1 MTPIHIRV
9 LRHSAFYSPLLM
21 AIAGGF
27 LEQEGLSPHYDVATP
42 QDTVE
47 SGIRSGQVHVAQS
60 AVAAHF
66 ALLAQG
72 QACPVRHFAQINERD
87 GFFLTRRH
95 TGNAFD
101 WTELAGKMV
110 LVDHFFQPL
119 AMFKY
124 ALDRAGVAFS
134 SLDVVDAGDVASID
148 AAYRSGQGDYVH
160 QQGPYAQQLE
170 ADGLGEV
177 VAAVGDLIG
186 PVAFSSLCASP
197 QWLQTDM
204 ALAFMRAYRQARA
217 ATRELPATEIARL
230 EAGFFPEIEP
240 AVLARTVATYQQ
252 LGCWQPSPVISE
264 AAFETTLDVFAYSGG
279 IPRRFRYDELCCR
292 PPDESP

>member
-27 LEQEGLSPHYDVATP
+27 LEQEGLVPHYDVATAR
-42 QDTVE
+42 DTVE
-47 SGIRSGQVHVAQS
+47 DGIGTGRVQVAQS

-66 ALLAQG
+66 ALLANG
-72 QACPVRHFAQINERD
+72 IACPVRHFAQINERD
-87 GFFLTRRH
+87 GFFLTGRQ
-95 TGNAFD
+95 
-101 WTELAGKMV
+101 AGRSFTWSDLVGKAV

-124 ALDRAGVAFS
+124 ALNQVGVAYS
-134 SLDVVDAGDVASID
+134 SLKVVDAGDVAAID
-148 AAYRSGQGDYVH
+148 AAFRSGQGDYVH

-177 VAAVGDLIG
+177 MAAVGEVIG

-197 QWLQTDM
+197 AWLKTDM
-204 ALAFMRAYRQARA
+204 AQAFMWAYRKARA
-217 ATRELPATEIARL
+217 AARDMPADEIARL
-230 EAGFFPEIEP
+230 ESGFFPEIDQ
-240 AVLARTVATYQQ
+240 AVLANTIATYQQ
-252 LGCWQPSPVISE
+252 LGCWSPSPVIDE
-264 AAFETTLDVFAYSGG
+264 AAFQTTLDVFEFSGG
-279 IPRRFRYDELCCR
+279 IPRRFRYDELCCL
-292 PPDESP
+292 PPDERT